1 MVKARVIDLEG
12 TTAEITEEL
21 VKILEEIQKN
31 GGEVIDVKVTHA
43 REHGIDGF
51 TVVYTIIYKEE

>member
-12 TTAEITEEL
+12 TSAEITEEL
-21 VKILEEIQKN
+21 VKALEEIQKN